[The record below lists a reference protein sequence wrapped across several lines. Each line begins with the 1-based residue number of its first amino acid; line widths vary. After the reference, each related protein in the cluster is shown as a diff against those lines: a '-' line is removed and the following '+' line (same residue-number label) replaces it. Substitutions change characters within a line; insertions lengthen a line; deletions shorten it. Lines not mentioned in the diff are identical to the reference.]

1 VNGPV
6 LATDRFGTSLGAYS
20 FDGIDDVIDL
30 PQEPGLDDGANA
42 ASSIG
47 AWVYR
52 TTASSPL
59 HIAGKREGCGDGT
72 NFAQLATGVGAVPP
86 EAVPLDEWIY
96 LTVTWDGSTQ
106 TQYADGVAVST
117 ADKAPWSNSGQWT
130 IGTSGT
136 CQPFGG
142 LIDDVRIF
150 SRSLGSSE
158 IQQLIE
164 EGGWVP

>member
-1 VNGPV
+1 M
-6 LATDRFGTSLGAYS
+6 TDRFGTSQGAYS
-20 FDGIDDVIDL
+20 FDGVDDVIGL
-30 PQEPGLDDGANA
+30 PHEPGLDDGANA
-42 ASSIG
+42 AGSIG

-52 TTASSPL
+52 TSASQPL
-59 HIAGKREGCGDGT
+59 HIAGKRAGCGGGS
-72 NFAQLATGVGAVPP
+72 FIQLAIGGGAVPTGL
-86 EAVPLDEWIY
+86 VPLNEWIY
-96 LTVTWDGSTQ
+96 LTVTWDGSTI
-106 TQYADGVAVST
+106 THYAEGAAIFS
-117 ADKAPWSNSGQWT
+117 AAFPPWSNSAQWT

-150 SRSLGSSE
+150 SRSLDSSE